1 MFGKKTKENGQ
12 VGSEKQ
18 QELVRETEEIEIED
32 LAEKEPDKRAET
44 EGKHAEQLADHAD
57 RKRNPFHVPL
67 MLTGI
72 LLALLTVAF
81 IGGTVYLQM
90 KQKEQADQ
98 EAAAALELQEQ
109 EQKALEEAARAQA
122 QAELER
128 RIQEAKREGYGEGE
142 RDMLIHIQAQIES
155 GSSIVEVL
163 RLLYQDQL
171 VLASGGQYHF
181 IPRNPELKQNDYQK
195 ENLITLGNGELQYFQ
210 NGAMS
215 SYKGIDVSK
224 FQGKI
229 DWKKVAED
237 GVTFAFIRVGY
248 RGYGEKGVLMED
260 ENARTNLE
268 GANAAG
274 IKTGVYFYTQAIT
287 KDEAVEEA
295 KMVLDIIAPYQ
306 IDCPVVID
314 VEKVS
319 KSDGRMNALDVQ
331 TRTEVVKAFCDAV
344 AQAGYRPMIYHNLEM
359 GALMLDIGQ
368 LEDYEKWFAYYNL
381 EFYYPYAYQVW
392 QYSDKGKVQGISG
405 DVDMNIAFVPL
416 WD

>member
-1 MFGKKTKENGQ
+1 MFGKKTKDNESLSSGM
-12 VGSEKQ
+12 
-18 QELVRETEEIEIED
+18 ETENMQDAEELEIRE
-32 LAEKEPDKRAET
+32 LAEEESEAE
-44 EGKHAEQLADHAD
+44 AEETGGRPAN
-57 RKRNPFHVPL
+57 KNPFHVPL
-67 MLTGI
+67 VVTGI
-72 LLALLTVAF
+72 LLVLLIAAF
-81 IGGTVYLQM
+81 VGGTIYLQYQ
-90 KQKEQADQ
+90 QKKKADQ
-98 EAAAALELQEQ
+98 EAAAALELQAQ
-109 EQKALEEAARAQA
+109 EQKALEEAAKAQA
-122 QAELER
+122 QAELEKK
-128 RIQEAKREGYGEGE
+128 IQTARREGYEEGE
-142 RDMLIHIQAQIES
+142 RDLLIHIQAQIES

-171 VLASGGQYHF
+171 VLASGGKYHF

-195 ENLITLGNGELQYFQ
+195 ENLISLDNGELQYYQ
-210 NGAMS
+210 NGGVS

-229 DWKKVAED
+229 DWQKVAAD

-287 KDEAVEEA
+287 VDEAVEEA
-295 KMVLDIIAPYQ
+295 KMVLEIIAPYK
-306 IDCPVVID
+306 IECPVVID
-314 VEKVS
+314 VERVS
-319 KSDGRMNALDVQ
+319 QSGGRMNALDAK
-331 TRTEVVKAFCDAV
+331 TRTEVVKAFCDTV
-344 AQAGYRPMIYHNLEM
+344 SKAGYRPMIYHNLEM
-359 GALMLDIGQ
+359 GALMLDVSQ
-368 LEDYEKWFAYYNL
+368 LEDYEKWFAYYNV

-392 QYSDKGKVQGISG
+392 QYSDKGRVQGISG

>member
-1 MFGKKTKENGQ
+1 MFGNKTKDKESLSSGM
-12 VGSEKQ
+12 
-18 QELVRETEEIEIED
+18 ETENMQDAEELEIRE
-32 LAEKEPDKRAET
+32 LAEEESEAE
-44 EGKHAEQLADHAD
+44 AEETGSRPAN
-57 RKRNPFHVPL
+57 KNPFHVPL
-67 MLTGI
+67 VVTGI
-72 LLALLTVAF
+72 LLVLLIAAF
-81 IGGTVYLQM
+81 VGGTIYLQYQ
-90 KQKEQADQ
+90 QKKKADQ

-109 EQKALEEAARAQA
+109 EQKALEEAAKAQA
-122 QAELER
+122 QAELEKK
-128 RIQEAKREGYGEGE
+128 IQTARREGYEEGE
-142 RDMLIHIQAQIES
+142 RDLLIHIQAQIES

-171 VLASGGQYHF
+171 VLASGGKYHF

-195 ENLITLGNGELQYFQ
+195 ENLISLDNGELQYYQ
-210 NGAMS
+210 NGGVS

-229 DWKKVAED
+229 DWQKVAAD

-287 KDEAVEEA
+287 VDEAVEEA
-295 KMVLDIIAPYQ
+295 KMVLEIIAPYK
-306 IDCPVVID
+306 IECPVVID
-314 VEKVS
+314 VERVS
-319 KSDGRMNALDVQ
+319 QSGGRMNALDAK
-331 TRTEVVKAFCDAV
+331 TRTEVVKAFCDTV
-344 AQAGYRPMIYHNLEM
+344 SKAGYRPMIYHNLEM
-359 GALMLDIGQ
+359 GALMLDVSQ
-368 LEDYEKWFAYYNL
+368 LEDYEKWFAYYNV

-392 QYSDKGKVQGISG
+392 QYSDKGRVQGISG